1 MLVSVTPMSADR
13 IASAV
18 TRIEAAM
25 ARIDAARGTLGEGD
39 GRGQSSSARVVELV
53 NAHEKL
59 REQVA
64 ESLRELDALLAT
76 LEE

>member
-1 MLVSVTPMSADR
+1 MSADR
-13 IASAV
+13 IATAL
-18 TRIEAAM
+18 TRIETAM
-25 ARIDAARGTLGEGD
+25 ARIDAARAGLGD
-39 GRGQSSSARVVELV
+39 GETRGGGSSARVVELV
-53 NAHEKL
+53 NVHEKL